1 MRYLLLIAVLGICFF
16 PAASQEADD
25 LLLGSDSIQDVIL
38 RKEKG
43 GGLILHTLG
52 WGGQYR
58 QGVAQTAFRKRLLEF
73 DLVSMKSPK
82 EIKTVNPY
90 FSNARSYVFGK
101 MNSVMIARGGY
112 SIHRQLNRKPRDGG
126 IEVRYFAGAGAS
138 LAFAKPVY
146 LRIIRFASS
155 IYEYEIT
162 TERYDPDDHQV
173 ENIYGRESFLK
184 GIEKT
189 TLHPGVYGRFGF
201 NFDYSAE
208 HERIRSLEI
217 GTIVDVYPFFPVEI
231 MAFNP
236 KDHYYINFYLSFNI
250 GQRYNRLEDN

>member
-1 MRYLLLIAVLGICFF
+1 MRSLLLLLALVFFHIAS
-16 PAASQEADD
+16 AQEVEED
-25 LLLGSDSIQDVIL
+25 LLAGDSTQDIIL

-43 GGLILHTLG
+43 GGLVLHTLG

-101 MNSVMIARGGY
+101 MNSVLIARAGY
-112 SIHRQLNRKPRDGG
+112 SIHRQLNRKPKDGG
-126 IEVRYFAGAGAS
+126 IEVRYFVGAGAS
-138 LAFAKPVY
+138 LAMAKPIY
-146 LRIIRFASS
+146 LSVIRFTSS
-155 IYEYEIT
+155 IYEYKIT
-162 TERYDPDDHQV
+162 TERYDPEEHRI
-173 ENIYGRESFLK
+173 ENIYGRESFFK

-189 TLHPGVYGRFGF
+189 SLHPGAYGRFGF
-201 NFDYSAE
+201 NFDYSTE
-208 HERIRSLEI
+208 HEKTKSLELGAI
-217 GTIVDVYPFFPVEI
+217 IDVYPFYPVEI

-236 KDHYYINFYLSFNI
+236 KDHYFLNFYLSFNL
-250 GQRYNRLEDN
+250 GQRYNRAEKGR